1 MDDDDS
7 KTRRRKPQEWAKEKV
22 EVTKLKLTLV
32 ITILGLMGPVLA
44 VGTKFIADWFSRA
57 KPPELTI
64 KSPEITN
71 PKISRQESK
80 VSLQGTCNGS
90 DDCENVFVFIRT
102 LPNGPWYVVSMHPVG
117 SENKWYAMADLSH
130 LAESDMIELMVRA
143 CKCSSSYLVDPTKDL
158 PGLPDKG
165 LKGDRTLWIERGK

>member
-1 MDDDDS
+1 MMTQKLDDES
-7 KTRRRKPQEWAKEKV
+7 LESGRRKKV

-32 ITILGLMGPVLA
+32 ITILGIMGPVLG
-44 VGTKFIADWFSRA
+44 VGAKSLADWLGRP

-64 KSPEITN
+64 KSPESKN
-71 PKISRQESK
+71 HSISRQESR

-90 DDCENVFVFIRT
+90 EDCENVFVFVRT
-102 LPNGPWYVVSMHPVG
+102 LPNGTWYVVSMHPVG
-117 SENKWYAMADLSH
+117 SENKWYAMADLRH
-130 LAESDMIELMVRA
+130 LEESDTVELMVRA
-143 CKCSSSYLVDPTKDL
+143 CKCSNSYLVDPKKDL